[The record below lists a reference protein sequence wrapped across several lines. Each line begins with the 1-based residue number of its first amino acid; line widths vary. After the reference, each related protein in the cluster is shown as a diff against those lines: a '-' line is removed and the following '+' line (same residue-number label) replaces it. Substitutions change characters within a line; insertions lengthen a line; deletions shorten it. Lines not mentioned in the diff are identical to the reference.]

1 MRDRRVFIGTVVG
14 VLFAVPLAAGA
25 QQTAKVWR
33 IGYLSVFSSSNPYP
47 PSEAFWQGLHDLGW
61 VEGKNIAI
69 EWRFAEGNARR
80 LPDLAAELVVNC
92 QEIVHPG
99 LRCEA
104 GGCRPTI
111 TAEQEA
117 RMNIHKNARTTPR
130 SRGQIVERI
139 RTRQETPKAVAAA
152 VGVSTRTVRK
162 WIARYAAEAEA
173 GLADRSCRPQ
183 RSPRATPPLLVSW
196 VERLRR
202 QRWTGVEIAQ
212 ALHLSA
218 STVARLLRRHGLARL
233 RQLEPPVPIQR
244 YQWAR
249 PGDLLHLDVKK
260 LARIGRVGHRITGE
274 RRGQM
279 RGLGWEFVHVAVD
292 DASRLAYVEV
302 LPDESGATATQF
314 LWRARA
320 WFRRHGIRVR
330 RVMTDN
336 GSGYISDRFARL
348 CRSAGMHHRRTRPY
362 TPRTNGKA
370 ERFIQTLLREWA
382 YRRAYPTS
390 RHRTE
395 ALLAW
400 LYYYNWER
408 GHGALHGRPPISSL
422 VNPNNLMAVH
432 S

>member
-1 MRDRRVFIGTVVG
+1 
-14 VLFAVPLAAGA
+14 
-25 QQTAKVWR
+25 
-33 IGYLSVFSSSNPYP
+33 
-47 PSEAFWQGLHDLGW
+47 
-61 VEGKNIAI
+61 
-69 EWRFAEGNARR
+69 
-80 LPDLAAELVVNC
+80 VNY

-99 LRCEA
+99 RLCDV

-111 TAEQEA
+111 TAEEEA

-130 SRGQIVERI
+130 SRGQIVERVL
-139 RTRQETPKAVAAA
+139 TRQEAPTAVAAA
-152 VGVSTRTVRK
+152 VGVSDRTVRK
-162 WIARYAAEAEA
+162 WVARYAAEAEA
-173 GLADRSCRPQ
+173 GLADRSCRPR

-202 QRWTGVEIAQ
+202 QRWTGAEIAH
-212 ALHLSA
+212 ALQLSA

-233 RQLEPPVPIQR
+233 RQLEPPVPVQR
-244 YQWAR
+244 YQWAQ

-260 LARIGRVGHRITGE
+260 LGRIGRVGHRITGD
-274 RRGQM
+274 RRAQV
-279 RGLGWEFVHVAVD
+279 RGIGWEYVHVAVD

-302 LPDESGATATQF
+302 LPDEGGVTTTQF

-330 RVMTDN
+330 RVLTDN
-336 GSGYISDRFARL
+336 GSGYVSDRFARL
-348 CRSAGMHHRRTRPY
+348 CRSAGVRHLRTRPY

-395 ALLAW
+395 ALPAW

-408 GHGALHGRPPISSL
+408 GHGALHGRPPITCL
-422 VNPNNLMAVH
+422 AAPNNLVAVH